1 VNAPYSAAIQWLFGT
16 QNRGVK
22 LGLENVRRLLAA
34 LGEPQNE
41 LRFVHIAGTNG
52 KGSVCAMIDSIC
64 RFAGKRTGLFTS
76 PHLIRF
82 NERIQVSGTQISD
95 DALVYGV
102 EKIRR
107 HIDER
112 FHPTFFEITTALAL
126 DYFRKQGVELVVFE
140 TGLGGRLDATNVVY
154 PMVSVL
160 TSIDLDHQ
168 NCLGESLTEIATEKG
183 GIIKPGIPV
192 VSAPQV
198 PEVRVTLECIADER
212 SAPIT
217 FVENPLIEPI
227 VGLAGPHQRLNAA
240 VATAAM
246 KRAGIEAG
254 PRAVREGLAKVH
266 WPGRFQRIG
275 ERLVLDGAHNPAGTK
290 QLIRTWEEYVKRQR
304 ATIIFGGMRD
314 KDLASMIS
322 ILSSVAARFLIVPV
336 RSQRTA
342 STEEIARFVPKHV
355 PCAQCRS
362 AEEALGLAH
371 SFEDQI
377 LVTGTLFLV
386 GEVLSILDPA
396 QTTLQTSNQ

>member
-1 VNAPYSAAIQWLFGT
+1 MNAPYNATIQWLFGT

-22 LGLENVRRLLAA
+22 LGLENVRRLLMA

-41 LRFVHIAGTNG
+41 LRFVHVAGTNG

-64 RFAGKRTGLFTS
+64 RCTGMRTGLFTS

-95 DALVYGV
+95 DAVVYGI

-107 HIDER
+107 SIDKR
-112 FHPTFFEITTALAL
+112 FHPTFFEIATALAL

-154 PMVSVL
+154 PVVSVL

-192 VSAPQV
+192 VSAPQL
-198 PEVRVTLECIADER
+198 PEVRVTLERIADER

-217 FVENPLIEPI
+217 FVEDPLNGQN
-227 VGLAGPHQRLNAA
+227 VGLVGPHQRVNAA
-240 VATAAM
+240 VATAAIR
-246 KRAGIEAG
+246 RAAIGAG

-275 ERLVLDGAHNPAGTK
+275 ERLILDGAHNPAGTG
-290 QLIRTWEEYVKRQR
+290 QLIQTWEEYLKRQR

-322 ILSSVAARFLIVPV
+322 ILSSLAVRFLIVPV

-355 PCAQCRS
+355 PCAQCHS
-362 AEEALGLAH
+362 AEEALGLAR
-371 SFEDQI
+371 SFEDPI